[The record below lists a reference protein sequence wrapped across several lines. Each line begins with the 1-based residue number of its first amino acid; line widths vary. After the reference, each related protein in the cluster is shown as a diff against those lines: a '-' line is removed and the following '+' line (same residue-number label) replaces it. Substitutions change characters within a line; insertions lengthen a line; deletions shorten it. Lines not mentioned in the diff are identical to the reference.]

1 MCLSV
6 AAYGGSTA
14 GKEAT
19 TFLFFFPL
27 LAAKRDAQL
36 ALHTAVES
44 GQPRREETKRPQ
56 DSPPL
61 SE

>member
-44 GQPRREETKRPQ
+44 GQPIRE
-56 DSPPL
+56 
-61 SE
+61 